1 MSHRLQQADEQEV
14 GTNTSLFS
22 RVWDMIRGKV
32 ELPRAASMRC
42 WTKVR
47 GMMRNKYV
55 WMRIDRL
62 QAGLQRDLHYGYY
75 YYQCGILVRACL
87 GKHNAIVMHV

>member
-1 MSHRLQQADEQEV
+1 
-14 GTNTSLFS
+14 
-22 RVWDMIRGKV
+22 
-32 ELPRAASMRC
+32 
-42 WTKVR
+42 
-47 GMMRNKYV
+47 MMRNKYV
-55 WMRIDRL
+55 WVRIDRL